1 MARERT
7 MKPSPPYRWITRAG
21 PPTRPGSGTTQY
33 ACCPVSVSGVGR
45 KIVLRNWDVYAV
57 RLVLVLLLASLFAPA
72 VLSRELR
79 SYALVEEDGTL
90 RISGRQVHLY
100 GIHIPPTGRTCRTF
114 IRPVRCGSRASLA
127 LDFRIQGFVSCEVIR
142 QHRDRSVTGLCRVGG
157 EDLSAYLLSRGWALA
172 LPDAPFEYVALE
184 RIARHKNLGV
194 WGMPVDRIGK
204 RR

>member
-1 MARERT
+1 MREDNEA
-7 MKPSPPYRWITRAG
+7 IA
-21 PPTRPGSGTTQY
+21 
-33 ACCPVSVSGVGR
+33 
-45 KIVLRNWDVYAV
+45 IVPFYHASIVPRHGQTAELLNMPAVRFLCLVLVEKSSSATEMCTAV
-57 RLVLVLLLASLFAPA
+57 RLVLVLLLASLLSPA
-72 VLSRELR
+72 ALGRELK
-79 SYALVEEDGTL
+79 SYAFVEEDGTL

-127 LDFRIQGFVSCEVIR
+127 LDFRIQGFVSCEVVR

-172 LPDAPFEYVALE
+172 LPNAPFEYVALE
-184 RIARHKNLGV
+184 RIARHKSLGV